1 MKHFKRGCRSTYF
14 WRSSLTP
21 WSWSHAVIP
30 QKTRNGF
37 RFCCF
42 SGQIEEFQGFGET
55 MRCFYAFK
63 NPSFSIESLQNYT
76 QLTEKSY
83 FGNACISS
91 CEITWELLR
100 AVILGGCNSFIYW
113 KCFNNDGVT
122 RLNVLIKTG
131 RCIKTRWPKH
141 SPPAW
146 FQFSWYLY
154 LYFNFFEAC
163 GGKIRAEIRQR
174 LLHSRILLGRT
185 RSPEL
190 QTWRS
195 RQWRGKHQGEP
206 SLRCWC
212 ASNCQI
218 PKKQLSIKSAT
229 KVVLNNME
237 KKLQTTSSQLSEGQ
251 FCVLDLFQHKLIWRL
266 L

>member
-1 MKHFKRGCRSTYF
+1 MLASVLGK
-14 WRSSLTP
+14 SL
-21 WSWSHAVIP
+21 W
-30 QKTRNGF
+30 NF
-37 RFCCF
+37 
-42 SGQIEEFQGFGET
+42 
-55 MRCFYAFK
+55 
-63 NPSFSIESLQNYT
+63 
-76 QLTEKSY
+76 
-83 FGNACISS
+83 
-91 CEITWELLR
+91 WELDGNPGWVQQLH
-100 AVILGGCNSFIYW
+100 LLETCL
-113 KCFNNDGVT
+113 NNEGVAC
-122 RLNVLIKTG
+122 LNVMIKTG
-131 RCIKTRWPKH
+131 SCIKTRWPKH

-154 LYFNFFEAC
+154 FDLFETC
-163 GGKIRAEIRQR
+163 GGKVRAEIRQR

-237 KKLQTTSSQLSEGQ
+237 KKLQTTSWLSETAVKPLNCPKNN
-251 FCVLDLFQHKLIWRL
+251 CVLDLFQHKLIWRL
-266 L
+266 LQWMEKKKKETIHFSEDRQVTMNSFYSLTGL